1 MNNNWT
7 DLYYGL
13 EHYKHTP
20 KLVYITVDT
29 RHSNKLVLGTINNH
43 NDNGGGF
50 TSPVARLTGKSTVN
64 MKKRLLKIARK
75 KNLITK

>member
-7 DLYYGL
+7 DSYYGL
-13 EHYKHTP
+13 EHYKHTR

-29 RHSNKLVLGTINNH
+29 LHSNKLVLGIINNH

-50 TSPVARLTGKSTVN
+50 TFPVARLTGKSTAN